1 MSNVTI
7 GTKQVDA
14 TVLKIRRGEE
24 LAAREAAESDGQ
36 DNVFFKMGEDTYV
49 ASGYGIHIH
58 DEKNRQAIDVSY
70 KGLKG
75 KVASSNNEQD
85 TKGDLIATG
94 VITGLVTAATVGGAI
109 AGGGALAFI
118 LAPVLGLFTLG
129 IGGGFFFEALNN
141 RKKAKENL
149 LAKYGTAV

>member
-1 MSNVTI
+1 MSNLTI
-7 GTKQVDA
+7 GNKPVDA
-14 TVLKIRRGEE
+14 AVLKIRRGQE
-24 LAAREAAESDGQ
+24 LAAREAAEKDGQ
-36 DNVFFKMGEDTYV
+36 DNVFFRLGEDTYV
-49 ASGYGIHIH
+49 ASGFGIHLH
-58 DEKNRQAIDVSY
+58 DEKNRQDVDVTY

-129 IGGGFFFEALNN
+129 IGGGFFFEVLNN

-149 LAKYGTAV
+149 LAKYGTAS